1 MSTPEQPPDP
11 FAAFESER
19 TIIKPRPRAP
29 AGATPPPAPAMAPP
43 PAAPVVDVGAVAL
56 LNPLVS
62 AASPLLGL
70 IASLRQATQAPQ
82 VPALRASLVAAV
94 QRFEAQAQ

>member
-29 AGATPPPAPAMAPP
+29 AGVSPSVAPP
-43 PAAPVVDVGAVAL
+43 PPQAAPALDVGAVAL

-82 VPALRASLVAAV
+82 VPALRASLVAAD
-94 QRFEAQAQ
+94 FLAIASAAA

>member
-1 MSTPEQPPDP
+1 
-11 FAAFESER
+11 
-19 TIIKPRPRAP
+19 
-29 AGATPPPAPAMAPP
+29 MAPP

-94 QRFEAQAQ
+94 IGLAWLHAVLPKTPAR

>member
-43 PAAPVVDVGAVAL
+43 AGPTVDVGVNVGSVAL

-62 AASPLLGL
+62 AASPLLAFVFII
-70 IASLRQATQAPQ
+70 IAGPLRRRTPS
-82 VPALRASLVAAV
+82 VC
-94 QRFEAQAQ
+94 